1 MFRQIDVG
9 AAEAGGLP
17 DVVEPKVDIRTYDIV
32 SLEGRVPLESQKK
45 REAHGHEN
53 LEATA
58 VREIVQAPEHPESDR
73 YEEEHRGDVVAV
85 FEDELQGDY
94 GPLHEVIQ
102 DEEQDSEREQGIFPG
117 LQDGEK
123 KDRGRSPQLRQRWS
137 RDRKSSARFR
147 YHEETSIWKE

>member
-1 MFRQIDVG
+1 MLYDASPICRRLLSRFRLFGGFQLAHGLFVHSRFIVMFRQIDVG

-58 VREIVQAPEHPESDR
+58 VGEIVQAPEHPESDR

-102 DEEQDSEREQGIFPG
+102 DEEQNSE
-117 LQDGEK
+117 
-123 KDRGRSPQLRQRWS
+123 
-137 RDRKSSARFR
+137 
-147 YHEETSIWKE
+147 